1 MKALVALTALLFIIQ
16 PTFEQGKAYVYTEDK
31 KIELDVELAITIAQ
45 RAYGLM
51 YRKQL
56 PENSGMIFLY
66 DKDINGSFWM
76 QNTYI
81 PLSIAF
87 FDADGKIIY
96 ITDMEPLT
104 TDSHGP
110 GRPFRAALEVNKGW
124 FERNNVTVGDR
135 TEVFRDGKKIFP

>member
-1 MKALVALTALLFIIQ
+1 MKAFVTLIALLFLIP
-16 PTFEQGKAYVYTEDK
+16 PTFEQGKAYIYTEDK
-31 KIELDVELAITIAQ
+31 KIELDVELALTSEQ
-45 RAYGLM
+45 RRYGLM
-51 YRKQL
+51 YREQL

-66 DKDINGSFWM
+66 DREAEGSFWM

-110 GRPFRAALEVNKGW
+110 GKPFKAALEVNKGW

-135 TEVFRDGKKIFP
+135 IEVFKGEEKIFP

>member
-1 MKALVALTALLFIIQ
+1 MKALAILTALLFLIQ
-16 PTFEQGKAYVYTEDK
+16 PTFEQGKACIYTEDK

-56 PENSGMIFLY
+56 PENSGMFFLY
-66 DKDINGSFWM
+66 DRETDGSFWM

-110 GRPFRAALEVNKGW
+110 GKPFKAALEVNKGW

-135 TEVFRDGKKIFP
+135 IEVFKGNEKTFP

>member
-1 MKALVALTALLFIIQ
+1 MKALVVLTALLFIIQ
-16 PTFEQGKAYVYTEDK
+16 PTFEQGKAYIYTEDK
-31 KIELDVELAITIAQ
+31 KIELDVELAITLRQ
-45 RAYGLM
+45 RAHGLM
-51 YRKQL
+51 YREQL

-66 DKDINGSFWM
+66 DRETEGSFWM

-110 GRPFRAALEVNKGW
+110 GKPFKAALEVNKGW

-135 TEVFRDGKKIFP
+135 IEVFKGNEKIFP